1 MALPCRQLFD
11 GGETPALV
19 NFIAEI
25 VLPRG

>member
-11 GGETPALV
+11 GGGTLARV

-25 VLPRG
+25 VSLRG